1 MAGEPLT
8 SPSDTNELLARAAH
22 VAHDLRAAAAH
33 VVVGQSAVLDE
44 ALVAVLSGGHVLLEG
59 PPGTAKTLLV
69 RALAL
74 AVRGEF
80 RRVQFTPDIMP
91 ADIVGVNVFRSDA
104 NTFAFRPGPIFCDLL
119 LADEINRAPA
129 KTQSALL
136 EAMQERQV
144 SVDGDTRPLSPVFT
158 AFATQNPIEYEGTY
172 PLPEA
177 QLDRFMFKTL
187 VGYPEAAQ
195 EQEILER
202 HQRGFDAARAETFGV
217 SPVTDTAELGRA
229 REAIAAVQVAPDV
242 MGYVTAIV
250 RATRGFPAIALGA
263 SPRAAVMLFQGSKA
277 LAVLRGRDFA
287 TPDDVR
293 DLAAPALRHRI
304 VLNPEAE
311 IEGLTADACIRQ
323 VLERVDVPR

>member
-1 MAGEPLT
+1 MSSEPTHPVEDTPLT
-8 SPSDTNELLARAAH
+8 LELTARAA
-22 VAHDLRAAAAH
+22 RALHEELAK
-33 VVVGQSAVLDE
+33 VIVGQAAVLEE
-44 ALVAVLSGGHVLLEG
+44 AVVALLSGGHVLLEG

-74 AVRGEF
+74 AVRGAF
-80 RRVQFTPDIMP
+80 HRVQFTPDVMP
-91 ADIVGVNVFRSDA
+91 ADIVGVNVYRDDLHAFE
-104 NTFAFRPGPIFCDLL
+104 FRPGPVFCDLL
-119 LADEINRAPA
+119 LGDEINRAPA

-158 AFATQNPIEYEGTY
+158 TFATINPIEYEGTY

-187 VGYPEAAQ
+187 VGYPERAD
-195 EQEILER
+195 EEEILR
-202 HQRGFDAARAETFGV
+202 RYQSGFDASRAATFGIR
-217 SPVTDTAELGRA
+217 PVMSTADLTAA
-229 REAIAAVQVAPDV
+229 RQAVAAVRVAPEV
-242 MGYVTAIV
+242 MTYTTAVV

-263 SPRAAVMLFQGSKA
+263 SPRAAVTLFQGSKA
-277 LAVLRGRDFA
+277 LAVLRGRDFV

-293 DLAAPALRHRI
+293 DLAGPTLRHRI

-311 IEGLTADACIRQ
+311 IEGTTADDCIRQ
-323 VLERVDVPR
+323 VLERVAVPR